1 MAFGPLFAI
10 MSRERAK
17 LSYRWQ
23 PAVLNRWAVSGGRLM
38 RMEET
43 GQPFRI
49 PTCPVC
55 AAQLVDADGVP
66 LSEEEFSRRK
76 RSCPECGSALWQ
88 ADISGPRRYP
98 LADYVKN
105 HMPGFFDLLIGDE
118 VHEYKGRGS
127 AQGIAA
133 GVLADA
139 CGRSLTLTGTLLGG
153 YSSTLFH
160 LLYRFSPD
168 IRSEFGRSEEGR
180 WINRYGFVEHSIGK
194 DDGHS
199 VEDGR
204 NSRRRKYRKVVKE
217 RPGLAPSALFHLIG
231 NSVFLRLSDVAS
243 GLPDYD
249 EQVMLTAMDPDA
261 DATGFSQKSAY
272 EKLFEKL
279 RHAMVKALADGSRRL
294 LSTYLQSLLAYP
306 DGCTR
311 GETVF
316 DPASGEP
323 LIQVPPLGRGPLL
336 PEGEGALG
344 SGRSGATRG
353 SARPGLRDAHGHARH
368 HRPHGRHAH
377 PAWVQGGR
385 DEGGLRGS

>member
-1 MAFGPLFAI
+1 MNT
-10 MSRERAK
+10 RERI
-17 LSYRWQ
+17 R
-23 PAVLNRWAVSGGRLM
+23 
-38 RMEET
+38 T
-43 GQPFRI
+43 G
-49 PTCPVC
+49 
-55 AAQLVDADGVP
+55 
-66 LSEEEFSRRK
+66 
-76 RSCPECGSALWQ
+76 
-88 ADISGPRRYP
+88 
-98 LADYVKN
+98 
-105 HMPGFFDLLIGDE
+105 H
-118 VHEYKGRGS
+118 RG
-127 AQGIAA
+127 

-160 LLYRFSPD
+160 LLYRFSPA

-249 EQVMLTAMDPDA
+249 EQVMLTAMDPDT

-279 RHAMVKALADGSRRL
+279 RHAMVKALGRRL
-294 LSTYLQSLLAYP
+294 TAAPVHLPTVTAGLP

-323 LIQVPPLGRGPLL
+323 LIQVPPLAEDRVYPKEKALLDLVAAERLAGRRVLSTRHTP
-336 PEGEGALG
+336 AH
-344 SGRSGATRG
+344 AT
-353 SARPGLRDAHGHARH
+353 S
-368 HRPHGRHAH
+368 
-377 PAWVQGGR
+377 PAAWTTC
-385 DEGGLRGS
+385 